1 MVLVD
6 ARDEM
11 DRHLDDVMDQL
22 IELDALD
29 PSISLSDDLVE
40 FSVVV
45 FGSNPLVATETAGS
59 VLRTAIHAANGG
71 TPDWPTSSD
80 HEAWSV
86 SLVGLNAESVGVGIL
101 LPSFT

>member
-1 MVLVD
+1 MTSRDDGSDMRFLVRLSGRIVVRGDDGMVLVD

-29 PSISLSDDLVE
+29 PSISLSDDSVE

-45 FGSNPLVATETAGS
+45 FGSNPLVATETI
-59 VLRTAIHAANGG
+59 RAI
-71 TPDWPTSSD
+71 
-80 HEAWSV
+80 
-86 SLVGLNAESVGVGIL
+86 
-101 LPSFT
+101 